1 MARAQGTLALKD
13 EQMKD
18 KEAALGQEGTPPFIA
33 ERLRATLGRFVRSIR
48 AQADTPTT
56 SQSET
61 LLLLEQSGPLS
72 IADMATLRNVRHQS
86 MRLVSAHLEAEGL
99 VSRMPNPTDRR
110 SQLLS
115 ITEKGRERLSHS
127 REARTLK
134 IASLIEERL
143 TDEEKRALEA
153 AIRIIDRLC

>member
-1 MARAQGTLALKD
+1 
-13 EQMKD
+13 MKV
-18 KEAALGQEGTPPFIA
+18 KEAALGQEGTSPVIA
-33 ERLRATLGRFVRSIR
+33 ERLRSTVGRFVRSVR
-48 AQADTPTT
+48 TQVDTPTT

-61 LLLLEQSGPLS
+61 LLVLEQNGPLS

-86 MRLVSAHLEAEGL
+86 MRLVSAQLEAEGL

-115 ITEKGRERLSHS
+115 ITEKGRERLSQS

-134 IASLIEERL
+134 IATLIEERL
-143 TDEEKRALEA
+143 TDEERRVLEA
-153 AIRIIDRLC
+153 AIQIIDRLC